1 VIMQAAIVEFLSF
14 PSIPISVTINEY
26 INISKSYSTQKSFLF
41 INGILDSIVNELKND
56 KKLIKK

>member
-1 VIMQAAIVEFLSF
+1 MQAAIVEFLSF